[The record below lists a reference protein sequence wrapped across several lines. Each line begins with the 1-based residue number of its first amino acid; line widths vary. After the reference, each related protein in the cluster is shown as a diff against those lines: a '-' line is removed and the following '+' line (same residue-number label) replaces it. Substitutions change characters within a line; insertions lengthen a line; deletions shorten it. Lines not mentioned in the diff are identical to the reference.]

1 MRSTRAVWWS
11 LALLVA
17 CDDGGGSG
25 GEAGPTTDAAV
36 DASAGPTCPQTVP
49 EGFICAP
56 AGTFQMGSP
65 DTETVREEDEVLHTV
80 TLTKPFLI
88 KRTEVTQR
96 EWLAHIPNNPAWFRD
111 GGEGQCRG
119 EGCLDRPVDRVSFFD
134 ALAWCNAASEA
145 EGLTPCYDLSNCGGD
160 LGGGCETNEP
170 QCLEGYTCGGAVTWR
185 LDCDGYRLPTEAEWE
200 YAARAG
206 STEAHYGVLD
216 LIAWHRTTA
225 RGRSH
230 GVGELDPNA
239 WGLVDTLG
247 NVGEWVWD
255 IYDPNYGAFQPGR
268 NPQTDPLGAE
278 FGDTRTIRGC
288 GWDTGNIFCRLAAR
302 ETDFGAKHWNQLGF
316 RPARSIQ

>member
-1 MRSTRAVWWS
+1 MGARRRRW
-11 LALLVA
+11 
-17 CDDGGGSG
+17 
-25 GEAGPTTDAAV
+25 
-36 DASAGPTCPQTVP
+36 
-49 EGFICAP
+49 
-56 AGTFQMGSP
+56 GTG
-65 DTETVREEDEVLHTV
+65 
-80 TLTKPFLI
+80 
-88 KRTEVTQR
+88 
-96 EWLAHIPNNPAWFRD
+96 
-111 GGEGQCRG
+111 
-119 EGCLDRPVDRVSFFD
+119 
-134 ALAWCNAASEA
+134 
-145 EGLTPCYDLSNCGGD
+145 
-160 LGGGCETNEP
+160 
-170 QCLEGYTCGGAVTWR
+170 R
-185 LDCDGYRLPTEAEWE
+185 LDSGPPPDQPGAD
-200 YAARAG
+200 RAPQRPG
-206 STEAHYGVLD
+206 LD